1 MASITAL
8 TTANGK
14 LPRTKGAFNML
25 AEQDRSYLERRYHD
39 SLLRAETATDP
50 GIAKIHREF
59 ALQHERRLNDQGP
72 SLRVVQG

>member
-1 MASITAL
+1 
-8 TTANGK
+8 
-14 LPRTKGAFNML
+14 ML